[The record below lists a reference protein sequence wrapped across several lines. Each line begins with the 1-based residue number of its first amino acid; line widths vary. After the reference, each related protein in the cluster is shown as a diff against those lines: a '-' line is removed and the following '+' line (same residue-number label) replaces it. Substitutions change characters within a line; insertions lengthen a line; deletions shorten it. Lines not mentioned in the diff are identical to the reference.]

1 MVVRLLQS
9 SRREGA
15 ERQQCERLSLLIVVV
30 VVVATLWIDELL
42 LSKRELFS
50 T

>member
-30 VVVATLWIDELL
+30 VVAALWIDELL